1 MKLTQSGCMG
11 EDCPRPGDDQEL
23 VDACLR
29 AFDGAVAAR
38 LRLAID
44 PVSRRAVGEGIER
57 VAPRP
62 LPPEAAA
69 QLLGERGRFGADGTL
84 LLESPLLRSGSWLR
98 LDRRDIDW
106 RTVAPGVVEVGFRIH
121 NDGTRASEPTI
132 AEVRSAPFGAHR
144 DWSPLK
150 VVEVPSV
157 PAGGSLRVSLRAT
170 HAAAEG
176 ATAEGEPRPVAGQG
190 APGSADRP
198 ASLVAA
204 AAAWAR
210 ALLRRLAAA
219 WVGPRPGAAVE
230 AGARSGSRAQPEA
243 RGAEFTPSVGEH
255 VRLVPSSPVGLDATP
270 GPPRYWVGNI
280 EVRVLDAR
288 ARGEDLRVERHVAGG
303 RLVRPGQAN
312 HALIEIGSSSAW
324 RKAEFYTLEARILDG
339 DGRRLTPKE
348 AARWSWRLQACDG
361 TRGYGD
367 RARMLCNNG
376 TPFELELTPPADAGR
391 CRFELHVTQE
401 FTGAVAVVELELE
414 MER

>member
-23 VDACLR
+23 VEAYLR
-29 AFDGAVAAR
+29 AIVVAEAAR
-38 LRLAID
+38 LRQGID
-44 PVSRRAVGEGIER
+44 RASRRATGEGIER

-69 QLLGERGRFGADGTL
+69 QLLGERRRFGADGTL
-84 LLESPLLRSGSWLR
+84 LLESPLLRAGSWLR

-121 NDGTRASEPTI
+121 NDGTRASEPTT

-144 DWSPLK
+144 DWSPLQ

-176 ATAEGEPRPVAGQG
+176 EPRPVAGQS
-190 APGSADRP
+190 APGSTDRP

-210 ALLRRLAAA
+210 DLLRRLGAA

-243 RGAEFTPSVGEH
+243 RGTEFTPSVGEH
-255 VRLVPSSPVGLDATP
+255 VRLVPSSPVGLDPTP

-288 ARGEDLRVERHVAGG
+288 ALGEDLRVERHVAGG

-339 DGRRLTPKE
+339 DGRQLTPKE

-367 RARMLCNNG
+367 RARMLCSNG
-376 TPFELELTPPADAGR
+376 TPFDLELTPPADAGR
-391 CRFELHVTQE
+391 CRFELHVTRE